1 MAAKRGRSFE
11 ESLKIVQ
18 EQRKMAKPN
27 PTFCKKLQEFA
38 SSDALKEVQEEL
50 VNVAWLAL
58 IRST

>member
-18 EQRKMAKPN
+18 EQRKMAEPN
-27 PTFCKKLQEFA
+27 PTFYKRLQEFA

-50 VNVAWLAL
+50 ANA
-58 IRST
+58 

>member
-18 EQRKMAKPN
+18 EQRKMAEPN

-38 SSDALKEVQEEL
+38 CSDALKKVQEEL
-50 VNVAWLAL
+50 ANA
-58 IRST
+58 